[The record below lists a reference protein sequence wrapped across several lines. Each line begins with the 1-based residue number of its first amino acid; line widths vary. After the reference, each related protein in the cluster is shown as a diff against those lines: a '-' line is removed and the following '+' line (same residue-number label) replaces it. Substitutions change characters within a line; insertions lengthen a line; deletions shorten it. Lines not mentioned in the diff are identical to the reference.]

1 MTSLPI
7 ELLQVNLLTTGDYIS
22 PKPIIFKPNVA
33 IFFTTKV
40 FLDKDILKNNKI
52 DIKPSLFLN
61 NEVFDKAIR
70 LMDDNNYS
78 DEEILKNNIDLFR
91 KALFSQEEK
100 IPIGSKIYLVLKS
113 TYLPDSFKKST
124 APVYA
129 PMQNTPSMQNV
140 LKYTI
145 TYKLYILDSQRNLQ
159 PGDFKRGSCKLKA
172 KELNQQAKDIFGVSL
187 GLDSDFPP
195 VKVAPTTNAYGT
207 NAYGYG
213 ANAYNA
219 NAYGANAYGYGAN
232 AYGTNPYGTNPYG
245 TNPYGTN
252 PYGTNP
258 YGTNPYGTN
267 PTIQRNEE
275 LLKTKRDIRT
285 LLKDYELKK
294 DTYNRDQN
302 ILEWQDY
309 KERQIN
315 DQLPVIGM
323 NEWIKKREQDYLEN
337 KYKLDWLNYK
347 AKYSN
352 GSTLERWLKDKLEEE
367 LENKVDYY
375 TKEWLT
381 YKSLTGRQANLNQ
394 WLKEQLEKDMQVQQ
408 QRERI
413 GGKKKRKTH
422 NKKTHNKKTHNKKTL
437 KKLRKRSKK
446 MRKRSNTINDNT
458 IKLGYYDT
466 SKIHPASIIL

>member
-129 PMQNTPSMQNV
+129 PMQHSFYMQNTPSMQNV

-195 VKVAPTTNAYGT
+195 VKVAPTIYGA

-213 ANAYNA
+213 ANP
-219 NAYGANAYGYGAN
+219 YGYGAN
-232 AYGTNPYGTNPYG
+232 AYGTNPYGANPYG
-245 TNPYGTN
+245 YGMN
-252 PYGTNP
+252 AYNANAYG
-258 YGTNPYGTN
+258 YGAN

-294 DTYNRDQN
+294 DTYIRDQN

-394 WLKEQLEKDMQVQQ
+394 WLKEQLQGQVDTQMQQQQ

-422 NKKTHNKKTHNKKTL
+422 NRKTHNKKTHNKKTL
-437 KKLRKRSKK
+437 KKMRKRSKK
-446 MRKRSNTINDNT
+446 MIKRSKKIIDNNTININNN